1 MPNWSQISGAV
12 DRVII
17 VILTWAVSK
26 GYILADDVPNYAALA
41 VAIIGAF
48 WSFWANRQVN
58 LAKRATRD
66 IPDSTLIAPQA
77 IADAAPSANVVSS
90 ADAKVTLK

>member
-1 MPNWSQISGAV
+1 MPNWSQISGAL

-17 VILTWAVSK
+17 VVLTWAVSK
-26 GYILADDVPNYAALA
+26 GYILPDDVPNYAALIMT
-41 VAIIGAF
+41 IIGAA
-48 WSFWANRQVN
+48 WAFWANRQIN

-66 IPDSTLIAPQA
+66 IPNSTLIAPKA